1 MTRVFYKIT
10 TRTGKVYMVTTLS
23 EAKKLSEKYNV
34 LYEIV
39 YLETPYYNKW
49 FFHNFSQIQ

>member
-39 YLETPYYNKW
+39 YLETPYYNRW
-49 FFHNFSQIQ
+49 FLHNFSQIQ

>member
-1 MTRVFYKIT
+1 MMTRIFYKIT

-39 YLETPYYNKW
+39 YLETPYYNR
-49 FFHNFSQIQ
+49 